1 MQIGRFLAGSVLAV
15 GVGLAAYLTLTK
27 QDPLT
32 WGKNVGEQA
41 KHTAAKID
49 DVKDAKANLTQS
61 TQRLTTA
68 IDAAMPVFDDLQS
81 DIEKFTFK
89 IAPRVEKIEET
100 VSRWDNA

>member
-1 MQIGRFLAGSVLAV
+1 MQIGRFLAGSVLAA

-27 QDPLT
+27 QDPIT
-32 WGKNVGEQA
+32 WGKAVGEQA

-49 DVKDAKANLTQS
+49 DVKDAKDNLTQS

-68 IDAAMPVFDDLQS
+68 IDAAMPVLDDIQT

-89 IAPRVEKIEET
+89 IDPSVEKIEET